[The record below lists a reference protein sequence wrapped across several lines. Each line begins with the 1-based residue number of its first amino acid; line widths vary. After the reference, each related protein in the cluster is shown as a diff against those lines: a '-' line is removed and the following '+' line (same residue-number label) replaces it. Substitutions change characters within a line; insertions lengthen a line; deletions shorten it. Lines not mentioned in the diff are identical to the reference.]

1 LKSEIKII
9 LDNEKDIFDLFRE
22 SSEDFTEQPPVEAW
36 TRLEKRLVTVR
47 KRKRPLRKSLQLQL
61 PAIALAILLLLLVA
75 VSWFF
80 THQHQ
85 EILRGRKE
93 FSQFHFLQGSW
104 VASEKKTMDKL
115 TWAFK
120 DSFTLVGEKSLYFTD
135 DLLSKMPVVIKNLGQ
150 NNVLIFNN
158 KTYKLKEIVRETFI
172 FKSKD
177 KEEVR
182 LRRAD
187 DDRFT
192 LSFGEG
198 MIFVFKRA

>member
-1 LKSEIKII
+1 

-36 TRLEKRLVTVR
+36 TRLEKRLVIVR
-47 KRKRPLRKSLQLQL
+47 KRRRPVRKSLQLQL

-75 VSWFF
+75 ISWFF

-93 FSQFHFLQGSW
+93 FAQLHFLQGDW
-104 VASEKKTMDKL
+104 LASEKKAMDKL
-115 TWAFK
+115 TWVFK
-120 DSFTLVGEKSLYFTD
+120 DSLTLVGEKSLYFTD
-135 DLLSKMPVVIKNLGQ
+135 NLLSKSPILIKNQGQ
-150 NNVLIFNN
+150 TNVLIFNN
-158 KTYKLKEIVRETFI
+158 KTYKLKEIVNETFI
-172 FKSKD
+172 FKAKD

-182 LRRAD
+182 LRKAD
-187 DDRFT
+187 DNRFT

-198 MIFVFKRA
+198 MIFVFKRT